1 MNETQKEIFDNL
13 LGKYRSNTIS
23 EEEYLQFLQL
33 LDPNGSEMDEMID
46 DQARKDWQG
55 SMELLH
61 EIRKNQTLPDQ
72 PSNIWKRVLKVAA
85 AFVLLCAAWVFWPE
99 SPPQDLVYST
109 NFGETRNIELPDGSL
124 VLLNANSEIV
134 WKGDWIKLGHRS
146 VTLKGE
152 AFFEVVKTDEM
163 HFEVATPGLT
173 VDVLGTEFNVRTR
186 GSETNVYL
194 QEGKVLLE
202 VNSPEKQ
209 KLAMSPGDFVQYDHL
224 AKNLKSTTHHSLKD
238 KASWVDGMLD
248 FQDESVPQILQEF
261 ENLYGKTFRVEN
273 EILLDKRM
281 DVSLPYAD
289 WNLVRKALEIALDV
303 EFTSSRDT
311 IIVK

>member
-1 MNETQKEIFDNL
+1 MNETQKEIFENL

-23 EEEYLQFLQL
+23 EQEYLQFLQL
-33 LDPNGSEMDEMID
+33 LDPHGSEMDEMIG

-61 EIRKNQTLPDQ
+61 EIRKSQTDPDR
-72 PSNIWKRVLKVAA
+72 PYRIWKWVSKVAA
-85 AFVLLCAAWVFWPE
+85 ALVLLCAVWVFWPE
-99 SPPQDLVYST
+99 SIPQDLVYST

-146 VTLKGE
+146 VTLTGE

-224 AKNLKSTTHHSLKD
+224 ENNLRTTNQNDLQD

-248 FQDESVPQILQEF
+248 FNNKSVPEILGEF

-273 EILLDKRM
+273 KDLIDKRM
-281 DVSLPYAD
+281 DISLPYAD

-303 EFTSSRDT
+303 EFTTSRDT
-311 IIVK
+311 IIVQ

>member
-1 MNETQKEIFDNL
+1 MSEISKQQFKNL
-13 LGKYRSNTIS
+13 LDKYRSNTLTDQ
-23 EEEYLQFLQL
+23 EYDQFLQL
-33 LDPNGSEMDEMID
+33 LEDEGSRMGEVID

-55 SMELLH
+55 SKELLK
-61 EIRKNQTLPDQ
+61 EIMDEQ
-72 PSNIWKRVLKVAA
+72 PAPRRSFKAWKLIPRIAA
-85 AFVLLCAAWVFWPE
+85 AVILMCTVWVFWPD
-99 SPPQDLVYST
+99 STPHDLVFETDY
-109 NFGETRNIELPDGSL
+109 GETRNIELPDGSR
-124 VLLNANSEIV
+124 VLLNANSRIV
-134 WKGDWIKLGHRS
+134 WKGTWSEVGHRS
-146 VTLKGE
+146 VTLQGE
-152 AFFEVVKTDEM
+152 AFFEVVKTDDM
-163 HFEVATPGLT
+163 HFEVATPDLT
-173 VDVLGTEFNVRTR
+173 VDVLGTEFNVRSR
-186 GSETNVYL
+186 GTETNVYL
-194 QEGKVLLE
+194 KEGKVRLE
-202 VNSPEKQ
+202 VNSPDFQNLE
-209 KLAMSPGDFVQYDHL
+209 MEPGDFVQYDHL
-224 AKNLKSTTHHSLKD
+224 AKNLKSTTHHSLQD

>member
-1 MNETQKEIFDNL
+1 MSETGKQQFRNL
-13 LGKYRSNTIS
+13 LGKYRSNTLT
-23 EEEYLQFLQL
+23 EQEYDQFLQML
-33 LDPNGSEMDEMID
+33 EEEGSRMGEVID

-55 SMELLH
+55 SKELLK
-61 EIRKNQTLPDQ
+61 EILDEQ
-72 PSNIWKRVLKVAA
+72 PAPRRSFKAWKLVPRIAA
-85 AFVLLCAAWVFWPE
+85 AVMLMCAVWVFWPD
-99 SPPQDLVYST
+99 STPHDLVFETDY
-109 NFGETRNIELPDGSL
+109 GETRNIELPDGSR
-124 VLLNANSEIV
+124 VLLNANSRIV
-134 WKGDWIKLGHRS
+134 WKGTWSEVGHRS
-146 VTLKGE
+146 VTLQGE
-152 AFFEVVKTDEM
+152 AFFEVVKTDDM
-163 HFEVATPGLT
+163 HFEVATPDLT
-173 VDVLGTEFNVRTR
+173 VDVLGTEFNVRSR
-186 GSETNVYL
+186 GTETNVYL
-194 QEGKVLLE
+194 KEGKVRLE
-202 VNSPEKQ
+202 INSPDIQNLE
-209 KLAMSPGDFVQYDHL
+209 MVPGDFVQYDHL
-224 AKNLKSTTHHSLKD
+224 AKNLKSTTHHSLQD